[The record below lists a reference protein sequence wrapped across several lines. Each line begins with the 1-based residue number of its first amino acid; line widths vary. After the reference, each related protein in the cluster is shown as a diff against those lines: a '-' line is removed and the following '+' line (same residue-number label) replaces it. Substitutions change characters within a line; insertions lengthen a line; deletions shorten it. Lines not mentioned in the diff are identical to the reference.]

1 MIHQN
6 DLISIPK
13 SELINLGFF
22 LNFSPGLCKKYYTNS
37 FFSNYKKLISFFSKI
52 IEYPSEYHVYEFE
65 SSLENNNDLD
75 IKVIFI
81 NRIIKNFLI
90 YTTSNKYL
98 DNLLTDEIRLLESSI
113 NNKLYNNL

>member
-1 MIHQN
+1 MYI
-6 DLISIPK
+6 DISRR
-13 SELINLGFF
+13 
-22 LNFSPGLCKKYYTNS
+22 
-37 FFSNYKKLISFFSKI
+37 SFFSKI

-113 NNKLYNNL
+113 NNKLYNNLYEDFIKFANDLFYAEELNVNKNDIIDNYLKSFNF